1 MLKQRVITALLLLAC
16 FIPAIFHHDPA
27 PFCGFVLLL
36 VAAGAWE
43 WGRLNGFSETA
54 SLAAA
59 LACAAACLAVWWS
72 GWLQQPLSP
81 LWWPTGI
88 AWVLGGGWM
97 LHRGV
102 TAWAVH
108 DRRLRLFGG
117 LLALWLAWTAAAQ
130 ARVIGVNL
138 LLSIL
143 ALSWAADISAYFVGR
158 TWGGRVIPVRL
169 APTISPGKTWEGVA
183 GGVLGVLVVA
193 LLWRWVDGH
202 WAMEVPSLY
211 TRLGR
216 WGAIGFVVA
225 LVLLTAMSV
234 AGDLLESL
242 VKRSA
247 GVKDSSGLLPGH
259 GGVLDRLDA
268 LLPTLPLALLLSTT
282 WN

>member
-1 MLKQRVITALLLLAC
+1 MLKQRVITALLLLAG
-16 FIPAIFHHDPA
+16 FIPAIFYHDPA
-27 PFCGFVLLL
+27 PFCALVLLL
-36 VAAGAWE
+36 VVAGAWE
-43 WGRLNGFSETA
+43 WGRLNGYGQTMCVLGA
-54 SLAAA
+54 VVCACLCLGVWWWGWLGQSLLA
-59 LACAAACLAVWWS
+59 LWWPACLAWTIGGAWLLREGVAGWS
-72 GWLQQPLSP
+72 
-81 LWWPTGI
+81 
-88 AWVLGGGWM
+88 
-97 LHRGV
+97 
-102 TAWAVH
+102 VH
-108 DRRLRLFGG
+108 DRRLRLIGG
-117 LLALWLAWTAAAQ
+117 LLLLWLAWLAAAQ

-158 TWGGRVIPVRL
+158 TWGGRVVPVRL

-193 LLWRWVDGH
+193 LLWRWVDSH
-202 WAMEVPSLY
+202 WAIEVPSLY

-216 WGAIGFVVA
+216 WGAAGFVLA

-268 LLPTLPLALLLSTT
+268 LLPTLPLALLVCTA